1 MENLIYSWS
10 FNDKKDRSPTWYM
23 VFLSIMIGLV
33 IWWFFTAQYGMS
45 FVIILLSGLIY
56 FMENNSSEVIE
67 IEINELWIKI
77 DNNFYDYSKIKN
89 FWFIY
94 EWENATHLRLT
105 LLKSSIRQID
115 LWVNNDITAELKSI
129 LPNFIAETTD
139 SELTFTEKLIKILK
153 L

>member
-1 MENLIYSWS
+1 MENIIYSWS

-23 VFLSIMIGLV
+23 IFLSIMIGLV

-45 FVIILLSGLIY
+45 FVVILLSGLIY
-56 FMENNSSEVIE
+56 FMENNSSDVIE
-67 IEINELWIKI
+67 VGINELWIWI
-77 DNNFYDYSKIKN
+77 DNNFYDYSRIKN

-94 EWENATHLRLT
+94 EREQATHLRLIM
-105 LLKSSIRQID
+105 LKSSIRQID
-115 LWVNNDITAELKSI
+115 LWVNNEITAELKSI
-129 LPNFIAETTD
+129 LPNFIAETND